1 MNTCESRGVGQ
12 GEGGQPYAT
21 KAKSEGHA
29 MKDVYSTGEAAK
41 ICRVSQQ
48 TIIRCFDSGK
58 LDGFYVPGSRFRR
71 IPRESLVRFMKENAI
86 PLTNLDS
93 DKKKVLVVDDE
104 PEIVD
109 LLVDVLERDGRFEVK
124 TASCGDDAGLL
135 TQQFRPDVIVL
146 DYMLPDIN
154 ANVVCKTIHSNP
166 SLEDTKIILISGH
179 IEKEDAPA
187 ETQQLGA
194 DAFLHKPF
202 QINELVA
209 TIADL
214 LKL

>member
-1 MNTCESRGVGQ
+1 
-12 GEGGQPYAT
+12 
-21 KAKSEGHA
+21 

-124 TASCGDDAGLL
+124 TAACGYDAGLL

-179 IEKEDAPA
+179 IEKEDASA

-209 TIADL
+209 KIADL

>member
-1 MNTCESRGVGQ
+1 
-12 GEGGQPYAT
+12 
-21 KAKSEGHA
+21 

-48 TIIRCFDSGK
+48 TIIRCFDAGK
-58 LDGFYVPGSRFRR
+58 LKGFYVPGSRFRR
-71 IPRESLVRFMKENAI
+71 IPRETLIRFMKENSI
-86 PLTNLDS
+86 PLTNIDS

-104 PEIVD
+104 AEIVT

-124 TASCGDDAGLL
+124 TATCGYDAGLL

-166 SLEDTKIILISGH
+166 SLEDTKIILISGQ
-179 IEKEDAPA
+179 IEEEDGPA
-187 ETQQLGA
+187 EAEQLGA

-202 QINELVA
+202 RINDLV
-209 TIADL
+209 TRIAEL
-214 LKL
+214 LKV

>member
-1 MNTCESRGVGQ
+1 
-12 GEGGQPYAT
+12 
-21 KAKSEGHA
+21 

-41 ICRVSQQ
+41 VCRVSQQ
-48 TIIRCFDSGK
+48 TIIRCFDAGK

-71 IPRESLVRFMKENAI
+71 IPRESLIKFMKGNSI

-93 DKKKVLVVDDE
+93 DKEKVLVVDDE
-104 PEIVD
+104 VPIVE

-124 TASCGDDAGLL
+124 TATTGYDAGLL

-146 DYMLPDIN
+146 DYMLPDVN
-154 ANVVCKTIHSNP
+154 ADVVCKTIRSNP
-166 SLEDTKIILISGH
+166 SLEDTRIILISAH
-179 IEKEDAPA
+179 IDESERAKIEKM
-187 ETQQLGA
+187 GV

-202 QINELVA
+202 QIDELVA
-209 TIADL
+209 KIAEL